1 MNFDKTSLAW
11 GPSVLS
17 AVYLAADAIL
27 EVYEGR
33 REMNVELKSDQ
44 SPVTDADHAANAVLE
59 PVLLAAGYP
68 VLSEEGRKI
77 PFEERTKWNTYWVVD
92 PLDGT
97 KEFIK
102 RNGEFT
108 INVALM
114 SGGTP
119 VFGIVYAPV
128 LGWLYC
134 GGPGIGSRK
143 SMTRLPWSEFWQQGQ
158 SLPGRLPERTTVVAS
173 RSHGNPETEELI
185 ARWEALHGPIDRV
198 SMGSSLKIALV
209 AEGRAHAYPRAAPT
223 MEWDT
228 AAGHAVLKGA
238 GMELYQLVKG
248 PKGLE
253 SGAPLEYNKEDLLNP
268 PFMACG
274 APYLCG
280 NA

>member
-102 RNGEFT
+102 RNGD
-108 INVALM
+108 
-114 SGGTP
+114 SP
-119 VFGIVYAPV
+119 
-128 LGWLYC
+128 
-134 GGPGIGSRK
+134 
-143 SMTRLPWSEFWQQGQ
+143 
-158 SLPGRLPERTTVVAS
+158 
-173 RSHGNPETEELI
+173 
-185 ARWEALHGPIDRV
+185 
-198 SMGSSLKIALV
+198 
-209 AEGRAHAYPRAAPT
+209 
-223 MEWDT
+223 
-228 AAGHAVLKGA
+228 
-238 GMELYQLVKG
+238 
-248 PKGLE
+248 
-253 SGAPLEYNKEDLLNP
+253 
-268 PFMACG
+268 
-274 APYLCG
+274 
-280 NA
+280 

>member
-1 MNFDKTSLAW
+1 MNFDKTTLAW
-11 GPSVLS
+11 GPSVLN

-44 SPVTDADHAANAVLE
+44 SPVTDADYAANAVLE
-59 PVLLAAGYP
+59 PVLLAAGFP
-68 VLSEEGRKI
+68 VLSEEGRSI
-77 PFEERTKWNTYWVVD
+77 PFEERKKWNSYWVVD

-114 SGGTP
+114 SGGNP

-209 AEGRAHAYPRAAPT
+209 AEKGSCLPEGSTNHGVGYCGGPRRTQGCRHGALP
-223 MEWDT
+223 
-228 AAGHAVLKGA
+228 AGH
-238 GMELYQLVKG
+238 G
-248 PKGLE
+248 PQGLGGRR
-253 SGAPLEYNKEDLLNP
+253 SA
-268 PFMACG
+268 
-274 APYLCG
+274 
-280 NA
+280 